1 MELILALV
9 LFAAMI
15 GVWAFMPSNDS
26 LVGEPA
32 PSALVETGVGQLSH
46 AQ

>member
-9 LFAAMI
+9 LFAVMI

-26 LVGEPA
+26 MVAEAAPTSVEP
-32 PSALVETGVGQLSH
+32 GIGQLSH